1 MSLAAS
7 EVFAAPLRLS
17 PRLVAELGAE
27 QSTLRAAVQGF
38 SSAVIVYVGG
48 EIDAYNDETWRV
60 LLAEAASFATAPQ
73 LFIVDV
79 NGVDFMSCSSY
90 LALAD
95 EAVGCRERGID
106 LCLVS
111 QLPSVRRVVT
121 ACGLDD
127 LVAVHSSAPQSLR
140 LMEQKREQAC

>member
-1 MSLAAS
+1 MSLAVS

-38 SSAVIVYVGG
+38 GSAVIAYVGG

-60 LLAEAASFATAPQ
+60 LLAEASAFAAAPQ
-73 LFIVDV
+73 LFIVDI
-79 NGVDFMSCSSY
+79 NSVDFMSCSSY
-90 LALAD
+90 LALA
-95 EAVGCRERGID
+95 EQAAHCRERGVD

-111 QLPSVRRVVT
+111 QQPSVRHIIA

-127 LVAVHSSAPQSLR
+127 VVAVYTSAPQILQ
-140 LMEQKREQAC
+140 LMEQKRERAC